1 VMAEE
6 SVFKD
11 LGPAQLLYL
20 KSQYVTSLDMLD
32 QAEKTLKAQLEDVTK
47 ARSQVEKLMRD
58 LDKHLDPPPSR
69 PRKTAAATRK
79 KG

>member
-1 VMAEE
+1 MAEE

-32 QAEKTLKAQLEDVTK
+32 QAEKTLKAQLGDVTK
-47 ARSQVEKLMRD
+47 ARSEVEKQMRD
-58 LDKHLDPPPSR
+58 LDKHLSPPAAR
-69 PRKTAAATRK
+69 PRKTAGTTRK